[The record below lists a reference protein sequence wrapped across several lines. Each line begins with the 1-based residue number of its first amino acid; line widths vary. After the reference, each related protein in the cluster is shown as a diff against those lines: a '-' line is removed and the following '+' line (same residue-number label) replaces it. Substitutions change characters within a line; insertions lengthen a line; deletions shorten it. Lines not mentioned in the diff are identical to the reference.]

1 MKCITELK
9 DWDFKIPELG
19 FEKRVTLPYTWNVE
33 NERPV
38 QLYTDRIGDD
48 GRGHQSRHLGGGHQ
62 ALVLIHPRHDGGG
75 AAHGLVPD
83 SDGILGL
90 DVRQPVVVDDL
101 QNLRLE
107 ERIVGSSVLA

>member
-38 QLYTDRIGDD
+38 QLY
-48 GRGHQSRHLGGGHQ
+48 RGPEEYKQKLSCMKRPGTGQ
-62 ALVLIHPRHDGGG
+62 CC
-75 AAHGLVPD
+75 
-83 SDGILGL
+83 ILAVYFIRPGYL
-90 DVRQPVVVDDL
+90 
-101 QNLRLE
+101 
-107 ERIVGSSVLA
+107 

>member
-38 QLYTDRIGDD
+38 QLY
-48 GRGHQSRHLGGGHQ
+48 RGP
-62 ALVLIHPRHDGGG
+62 AEYTTEIE
-75 AAHGLVPD
+75 
-83 SDGILGL
+83 L
-90 DVRQPVVVDDL
+90 DVF
-101 QNLRLE
+101 
-107 ERIVGSSVLA
+107 S